1 MKHRVLMV
9 TSELFP
15 LAKAGGLADAVTDLS
30 TALAGRGHDVRV
42 VLPRYYFVDRAD
54 LDRLPVEIHL
64 DPEGVIP
71 VYETRI
77 DGPGFAVT
85 VYLLDSEAA
94 YGRDG
99 IYTTTEGEPFEDNAK
114 RFSLL
119 SRAALEL
126 CRALGW
132 KPDVFHGHDWPTGL
146 IPAYLREPPYRDWFA
161 GSASVFTIHNLG
173 YQGTFAFSEVSHLGL
188 LPETVLTSGLMEGRH
203 ISFLR
208 SALSS
213 ATALTTVSPTYAKEI
228 HQPEYGLGLETV
240 LRQRTTPVRGILNGI
255 DYDTWNPATDPLIPL
270 NYDEEDL
277 RPKTLLRRVLRWYVG
292 LPQDDEVPLIGMVTR
307 MVEQKGFT
315 ELLSQQDPALV
326 RLLTRRR
333 VQLVM
338 LGSGPVARTRVLREL
353 AGGFSNLAVVTGFD
367 NQLAHLIE
375 AGSDFFLMPSRYE
388 PCGLNQMYSLRYG
401 TVPIV
406 TRTGGLAD
414 TVVDIREDENVG
426 TGYLIPQSSSRDIF
440 DTVSSALDDFES
452 APERITALRRR
463 GMKQRFTW
471 ESAAAEYEEVYRE
484 VLDASAGEASSGDA
498 SAAEAPEPD

>member
-1 MKHRVLMV
+1 MKHRILMV

-15 LAKAGGLADAVTDLS
+15 LAKAGGLADAVADLS
-30 TALAGRGHDVRV
+30 RALAARGHDVRV
-42 VLPRYYFVDRAD
+42 VLPRYYFIDRAA
-54 LDRLPVEIHL
+54 LDRLPVDIHL

-71 VYETRI
+71 VYETRL
-77 DGPGFAVT
+77 DGPGSAVT
-85 VYLLDSEAA
+85 VYLPDSEAA

-99 IYTTTEGEPFEDNAK
+99 IYTTAEGESFEDNAW

-126 CRALGW
+126 CRGLGW
-132 KPDVFHGHDWPTGL
+132 KPHVFHGHDWPTGL

-161 GSASVFTIHNLG
+161 DSATVFTIHNLG
-173 YQGTFAFSEVSHLGL
+173 YQGIFPFSEVSHLGL
-188 LPETVLTSGLMEGRH
+188 SPETVLKSGLMAGRH

-208 SALSS
+208 AALAS

-228 HQPEYGLGLETV
+228 DQPEYDPGLEPV
-240 LRQRTTPVRGILNGI
+240 LRQRTKPVRGILNGI

-270 NYDEEDL
+270 NYDENDL
-277 RPKTLLRRVLRWYVG
+277 QQKALLRRVLRWYVG
-292 LPQDDEVPLIGMVTR
+292 LPQDDEIPLIGMITR
-307 MVEQKGFT
+307 MVEQKGFA
-315 ELLSQQDPALV
+315 ELLAQQDPALV

-338 LGSGPVARTRVLREL
+338 LGSGPAARERVLREL
-353 AGGFSNLAVVTGFD
+353 AGGFSNLAVITGF
-367 NQLAHLIE
+367 NNRLAHLIE

-414 TVVDIREDENVG
+414 TVVDVREDEERG
-426 TGYLIPQSSSRDIF
+426 TGYHIPRRSPREIF
-440 DTVSSALDDFES
+440 DTVSAVLDDFDS
-452 APERITALRRR
+452 APERIAALRRR

-471 ESAAAEYEEVYRE
+471 ESAAAEYEEVYR
-484 VLDASAGEASSGDA
+484 DAVEASD
-498 SAAEAPEPD
+498 

>member
-1 MKHRVLMV
+1 MKRRILMV

-15 LAKAGGLADAVTDLS
+15 LAKAGGLADAVADLS

-42 VLPRYYFVDRAD
+42 VLPRYYFIDRAD
-54 LDRLPVEIHL
+54 LHRLPVEIHL

-71 VYETRI
+71 VYETRV
-77 DGPGFAVT
+77 DGPGPAVT
-85 VYLLDSEAA
+85 VYLLDYEAA

-99 IYTTTEGEPFEDNAK
+99 IYTTADGEPFADNAK

-132 KPDVFHGHDWPTGL
+132 KPDLCHGHDWPTGL
-146 IPAYLREPPYRDWFA
+146 IPAYLQEPPYRDWFA
-161 GSASVFTIHNLG
+161 GSATVFTIHNLG
-173 YQGTFAFSEVSHLGL
+173 YQGIFSFSEVSHLGL
-188 LPETVLTSGLMEGRH
+188 SPETVLKSGLMAGRH

-208 SALSS
+208 SALTS

-228 HQPEYGLGLETV
+228 GQPEYDPGLEPV
-240 LRQRTTPVRGILNGI
+240 LRQRTKPVRGILNGI

-270 NYDEEDL
+270 NYDENDL
-277 RPKTLLRRVLRWYVG
+277 QQKALLRRVLRWYVG
-292 LPQDDEVPLIGMVTR
+292 LPQDDEVPLIGMITR
-307 MVEQKGFT
+307 MVEQKGFA
-315 ELLSQQDPALV
+315 ELLAQQDPALV

-338 LGSGPVARTRVLREL
+338 LGSGPAARERVLREL
-353 AGGFSNLAVVTGFD
+353 AGGFSNLAVITGFD
-367 NQLAHLIE
+367 NRLAHLIE

-414 TVVDIREDENVG
+414 TVVDVREDEERG
-426 TGYLIPQSSSRDIF
+426 TGYLIPRSSPREIF
-440 DTVSSALDDFES
+440 DTVSAALDDFES
-452 APERITALRRR
+452 APERIAALRRR

-471 ESAAAEYEEVYRE
+471 ESAAAEYEDVYR
-484 VLDASAGEASSGDA
+484 DAVEASD
-498 SAAEAPEPD
+498 

>member
-1 MKHRVLMV
+1 MKRRILMV

-15 LAKAGGLADAVTDLS
+15 LAKAGGLADAVADLS

-42 VLPRYYFVDRAD
+42 VLPRYYFIDRED
-54 LDRLPVEIHL
+54 LHRLPLEIHL
-64 DPEGVIP
+64 DPEGSIP
-71 VYETRI
+71 VYETRVA
-77 DGPGFAVT
+77 GPGPGAT
-85 VYLLDSEAA
+85 VYLLDYEAA

-99 IYTTTEGEPFEDNAK
+99 IYTTADGNPFEDNVK

-132 KPDVFHGHDWPTGL
+132 RPDVFHGHDWPTGL
-146 IPAYLREPPYRDWFA
+146 IPVYLQDPLYRDWFP
-161 GSASVFTIHNLG
+161 GSATVFTIHNLG
-173 YQGTFAFSEVSHLGL
+173 YQGTFPFSEVSHLGIA
-188 LPETVLTSGLMEGRH
+188 PGTVLTSGLMDGRH

-213 ATALTTVSPTYAKEI
+213 ATALTTVSPTYAMEI
-228 HQPEYGLGLETV
+228 DQPEYGLGLEPV
-240 LRQRTTPVRGILNGI
+240 LRQRTSPVRGILNGI

-270 NYDEEDL
+270 NYDENDL
-277 RPKTLLRRVLRWYVG
+277 RQKALLRRVLRWYVG
-292 LPQDDEVPLIGMVTR
+292 LPQDDEVPLVGMITR
-307 MVEQKGFT
+307 MVEQKGFA
-315 ELLSQQDPALV
+315 ELLSQHNPTLV

-338 LGSGPVARTRVLREL
+338 LGSGPAARERVLREL

-375 AGSDFFLMPSRYE
+375 AASDFFLMPSRYE

-406 TRTGGLAD
+406 TRTGGLVD
-414 TVVDIREDENVG
+414 TVVDIREDEERG
-426 TGYLIPQSSSRDIF
+426 TGYLIPRSSPRDIF

-452 APERITALRRR
+452 APERITAARLR

-471 ESAAAEYEEVYRE
+471 ESAAVEYEEVYR
-484 VLDASAGEASSGDA
+484 DAVERSAGEASM
-498 SAAEAPEPD
+498 PN

>member
-1 MKHRVLMV
+1 MKHRILMV

-15 LAKAGGLADAVTDLS
+15 LAKAGGLADAVADLS
-30 TALAGRGHDVRV
+30 RALAARGHDVRV
-42 VLPRYYFVDRAD
+42 VLPRYYFIDRAE
-54 LDRLPVEIHL
+54 LDRLPVDIHL

-71 VYETRI
+71 VYETRL
-77 DGPGFAVT
+77 DGPGSAVT
-85 VYLLDSEAA
+85 VYLPDSEAA

-99 IYTTTEGEPFEDNAK
+99 IYTTAEGESFEDNAW

-146 IPAYLREPPYRDWFA
+146 IPAYLREPPYRDWFS
-161 GSASVFTIHNLG
+161 GSATVFTIHNLG

-188 LPETVLTSGLMEGRH
+188 SPETVLKSGLMDGRN

-208 SALSS
+208 SALAS
-213 ATALTTVSPTYAKEI
+213 ATVLTTVSPTYAKEI
-228 HQPEYGLGLETV
+228 VQPDYDPGLEPV

-270 NYDEEDL
+270 NYDENDMQ
-277 RPKTLLRRVLRWYVG
+277 KKALLRRVLRWHVG
-292 LPQDDEVPLIGMVTR
+292 LPQDDAVPLIGMITR
-307 MVEQKGFT
+307 MVEQKGFA
-315 ELLSQQDPALV
+315 ELLSQQDPTLV

-338 LGSGPVARTRVLREL
+338 LGSGPAARERVLREI
-353 AGGFSNLAVVTGFD
+353 AGGFPNLAVVTGFD
-367 NQLAHLIE
+367 NRLAHLIE

-414 TVVDIREDENVG
+414 TVVDVRDDEKLG
-426 TGYLIPQSSSRDIF
+426 TGYLIPRSSPRDIF
-440 DTVSSALDDFES
+440 DTVSSAIDDFES
-452 APERITALRRR
+452 APARITALRRR

-471 ESAAAEYEEVYRE
+471 ESAAAEYEEVYR
-484 VLDASAGEASSGDA
+484 DAVEASD
-498 SAAEAPEPD
+498 

>member
-1 MKHRVLMV
+1 MKHRILMV

-15 LAKAGGLADAVTDLS
+15 LAKAGGLADAVADLS
-30 TALAGRGHDVRV
+30 RALAARGHDVRV
-42 VLPRYYFVDRAD
+42 VLPRYYFIDRAE
-54 LDRLPVEIHL
+54 LDRLPVDIHL

-71 VYETRI
+71 VYETRL
-77 DGPGFAVT
+77 DGPGSAVT
-85 VYLLDSEAA
+85 VYLPDSEAA

-99 IYTTTEGEPFEDNAK
+99 IYTTAEGESFEDNAW

-146 IPAYLREPPYRDWFA
+146 IPAYLREPPYRDWFS
-161 GSASVFTIHNLG
+161 GSTTVFTIHNLG

-188 LPETVLTSGLMEGRH
+188 SPETVLKSGLMDGRN

-208 SALSS
+208 SALAS
-213 ATALTTVSPTYAKEI
+213 ATVLTTVSPTYAKEI
-228 HQPEYGLGLETV
+228 VQPDYDPGLEPV

-270 NYDEEDL
+270 NYDENDMQ
-277 RPKTLLRRVLRWYVG
+277 KKALLRRVLRWHVG
-292 LPQDDEVPLIGMVTR
+292 LPQDDAVPLIGMITR
-307 MVEQKGFT
+307 MVEQKGFA
-315 ELLSQQDPALV
+315 ELLSQQDPTLV

-338 LGSGPVARTRVLREL
+338 LGSGPAARERVLREI
-353 AGGFSNLAVVTGFD
+353 AGGFPNLAVVTGFD
-367 NQLAHLIE
+367 NRLAHLIE

-414 TVVDIREDENVG
+414 TVVDVRDDEKLG
-426 TGYLIPQSSSRDIF
+426 TGYLIPRSSPRDIF
-440 DTVSSALDDFES
+440 DTVSSAIDDFES
-452 APERITALRRR
+452 APARITALRRR

-471 ESAAAEYEEVYRE
+471 ESAAAEYEEVYR
-484 VLDASAGEASSGDA
+484 DAVEASD
-498 SAAEAPEPD
+498 